1 MEEKAEIK
9 QVSEREIWIGENKL
23 YLDEDN
29 IYYIVTV
36 GDIDQKIAIAIKE
49 ATNKLDNMVEGKV
62 RRLINLNKGGKQ
74 SVSARKTWKELAESE
89 NIGKIALFGLNP
101 VARMVAA
108 FGAGLFKKKDMRF
121 FNTEEEA
128 RAWLKE

>member
-36 GDIDQKIAIAIKE
+36 GDREEKENTLAIRVRG
-49 ATNKLDNMVEGKV
+49 NRKLQNLSVKDFIFKLKLEIEEKKSWCAQNVLKVED
-62 RRLINLNKGGKQ
+62 I
-74 SVSARKTWKELAESE
+74 S
-89 NIGKIALFGLNP
+89 IC
-101 VARMVAA
+101 
-108 FGAGLFKKKDMRF
+108 
-121 FNTEEEA
+121 
-128 RAWLKE
+128 

>member
-36 GDIDQKIAIAIKE
+36 GDID
-49 ATNKLDNMVEGKV
+49 
-62 RRLINLNKGGKQ
+62 
-74 SVSARKTWKELAESE
+74 
-89 NIGKIALFGLNP
+89 
-101 VARMVAA
+101 
-108 FGAGLFKKKDMRF
+108 
-121 FNTEEEA
+121 
-128 RAWLKE
+128 